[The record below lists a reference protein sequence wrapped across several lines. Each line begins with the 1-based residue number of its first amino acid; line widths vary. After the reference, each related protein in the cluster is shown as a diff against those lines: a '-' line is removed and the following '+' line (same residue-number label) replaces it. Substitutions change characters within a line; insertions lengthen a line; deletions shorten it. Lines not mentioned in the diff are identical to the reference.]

1 MLDPLIQIVINHKSQ
16 AISKEAYQAWKDS
29 PVTRQLLFD
38 IASDVLDSL
47 IDELPNVPIAEI
59 GGIAVAREQAAS
71 TALNVIDW
79 IPAGVPQEDDQ

>member
-16 AISKEAYQAWKDS
+16 AISKEAYQAWKDN

-47 IDELPNVPIAEI
+47 VDPLPNLTVADM
-59 GGIAVAREQAAS
+59 GGIAVSREMARV
-71 TALNVIDW
+71 TALNVIEW
-79 IPAGVPQEDDQ
+79 SPVEDEE

>member
-47 IDELPNVPIAEI
+47 VDELPNVPIAEI
-59 GGIAVAREQAAS
+59 GSIAVAREQAAA
-71 TALNVIDW
+71 TAINVIDW
-79 IPAGVPQEDDQ
+79 SPTEVEKEDDQ